1 MAEVDRAFTSSAG
14 LSTRN
19 EGWARSAASFCHS
32 LERPAET
39 RSTKRSRRS
48 RKYCASP
55 LILGRRTDAAGGTEN
70 SDVHNPTRAK
80 DIVERGR
87 DRSGPSADRGWAQ
100 VPMNSNKFTSCSR
113 KRQEGFKSANDPSDV
128 AILSMAVDSQSL
140 FRRSVPR
147 LLPRRE
153 NEPSNDVLQALL
165 SEANR
170 ELASLLRDVRTES
183 HGTSPGD
190 TRSQPASRLLM
201 RAVRCAAKQ
210 YMLQA
215 ELGNLALTD
224 ELTGLYN
231 RRGFMAVAERQ
242 LKLGR
247 RSGRGMLLFVM
258 DVDRMKHINDSF
270 GHSEGDRALKRTA
283 DALEETFRDSDVVA
297 RLGGDEFAVLA
308 IEASG
313 HSEAALKTRLFE
325 CLRAIGAEQPGYE
338 ISLSFG
344 VARFDLSNST
354 SIGELMVKAD
364 QAMYERKR
372 RRSKQFLQTETNVQ
386 SEQAL

>member
-1 MAEVDRAFTSSAG
+1 
-14 LSTRN
+14 
-19 EGWARSAASFCHS
+19 
-32 LERPAET
+32 
-39 RSTKRSRRS
+39 
-48 RKYCASP
+48 
-55 LILGRRTDAAGGTEN
+55 
-70 SDVHNPTRAK
+70 
-80 DIVERGR
+80 
-87 DRSGPSADRGWAQ
+87 
-100 VPMNSNKFTSCSR
+100 
-113 KRQEGFKSANDPSDV
+113 
-128 AILSMAVDSQSL
+128 MAVDSQSL

-190 TRSQPASRLLM
+190 TRSQAVSRLLM

-231 RRGFMAVAERQ
+231 RRGFMALSERQ

-258 DVDRMKHINDSF
+258 DVDRLKRINDSF
-270 GHSEGDRALKRTA
+270 GHFEGDRALKRVA
-283 DALEETFRDSDVVA
+283 NVLEETFRDSDVVA
-297 RLGGDEFAVLA
+297 RLAGDEFAVLA
-308 IEASG
+308 IEATG
-313 HSEAALKTRLFE
+313 HSEATIKARLFE
-325 CLRAIGAEQPGYE
+325 YLKSTNTERSRYE
-338 ISLSFG
+338 ISLSLG
-344 VARFDLSNST
+344 IARFDPRNRT
-354 SIGELMVKAD
+354 SIGELMAKAD
-364 QAMYERKR
+364 RSMYEQKR
-372 RRSKQFLQTETNVQ
+372 RRSRPLLETETNTQ
-386 SEQAL
+386 SQKAPCALENHRR

>member
-14 LSTRN
+14 RSTRN

-55 LILGRRTDAAGGTEN
+55 LILERRTDAAGGTEN

-87 DRSGPSADRGWAQ
+87 GRSGGPSADRGWAQ

-113 KRQEGFKSANDPSDV
+113 KRQAGFRSANDPSDV

-201 RAVRCAAKQ
+201 CAVRCAAKQ

-231 RRGFMAVAERQ
+231 RRGFMALAGRQ
-242 LKLGR
+242 WKLGR
-247 RSGRGMLLFVM
+247 RSGRGMLLFMM
-258 DVDRMKHINDSF
+258 DVDHLKQINDSF
-270 GHSEGDRALKRTA
+270 GHLEGDCALQRTA
-283 DALEETFRDSDVVA
+283 DVLEETFRDSDVVA

-308 IEASG
+308 IEAAG
-313 HSEAALKTRLFE
+313 HSEATIKARLLELLKSVSAKQSRY
-325 CLRAIGAEQPGYE
+325 A
-338 ISLSFG
+338 ISLSLG
-344 VARFDLSNST
+344 VARCDPDSPA
-354 SIGELMVKAD
+354 SIAELMMKAD
-364 QAMYERKR
+364 QAMYEQKR
-372 RRSKQFLQTETNVQ
+372 QRSKSSWETEISVQ
-386 SEQAL
+386 SR